1 MADTD
6 AIAAIKPASE
16 AQTVESGGIVT
27 DVQPSAPREAGRLA
41 AHGRAE
47 MAKAIVGQ
55 REFVDQLLAVLL
67 SGGHALIEG
76 VPGIA
81 KTLAVKALARI
92 CCLAFQ
98 RVQCTP
104 DLMPADILGSNI
116 FNLAAGSFSLHRGP
130 IFTDFLLV
138 DEVNR
143 MPPRTQAA
151 LLESM
156 EERQVTI
163 DGVRHPLSS
172 FFTVFA
178 TENPVEF
185 EGTYPLPEAQLDRF
199 LLKIRIGYPDAQ
211 HEVEILE
218 RYQSGRDPHDLDR
231 LGLIA
236 MDADLLAAAR
246 QETIAVRVEPALL
259 NYISAIVRRTRDWP
273 SLTLGASPRA
283 TVFLMSAAKAFA
295 ALDGRNYLIP
305 DDVKSAAF
313 PVLRHRLVLR
323 PEADLEGITPDRV
336 ITDILEATEVP
347 K

>member
-1 MADTD
+1 MPEDE
-6 AIAAIKPASE
+6 AALTNLPL
-16 AQTVESGGIVT
+16 ESRPPEPVS
-27 DVQPSAPREAGRLA
+27 DLPRPREAGRLA

-47 MAKAIVGQ
+47 LGKAIVGQ
-55 REFVDQLLAVLL
+55 REFIDQLLAVLL

-81 KTLAVKALARI
+81 KTLAVKALARVFR
-92 CCLAFQ
+92 LDFQ

-178 TENPVEF
+178 TQNPVEF

-199 LLKIRIGYPDAQ
+199 LVKIQMGYPAAQ
-211 HEVEILE
+211 DEIEILE
-218 RYQSGRDPHDLDR
+218 RYQSGRDPHDLDS
-231 LGLIA
+231 LGLA
-236 MDADLLAAAR
+236 AVDSGQLAAAR
-246 QETIAVRVEPALL
+246 RESTAVRVEPGLL
-259 NYISAIVRRTRDWP
+259 GYITTIVRRTRDWP
-273 SLTLGASPRA
+273 ALTLGASPRA
-283 TVFLMSAAKAFA
+283 TVFLMAAAKAFA
-295 ALDGRNYLIP
+295 TLEGRQYLIP
-305 DDVKSAAF
+305 DDVKAAAY
-313 PVLRHRLVLR
+313 PVLRHRLLVR

-336 ITDILEATEVP
+336 VTDILAEVEVP